1 MTTSLCS
8 TRCVGSL
15 NSHHLTPTPSLNVT
29 VSPLCS
35 TQSEPLWWVRPPIT
49 YPGYRGLVPALPP
62 DGSINM
68 AVSKVSWTILIPL
81 GVKREPHCVNTST
94 MSNETANSTPSLRIC
109 NCLLRLPTLLWPTR
123 IETWWP
129 NFSMHWNSTRFEIV
143 SLAPLNSDLVAQ
155 KNKPQPKTSPRPRLS

>member
-1 MTTSLCS
+1 VTPMQYPELAALVGETADNLPGVPGVGPGFAA
-8 TRCVGSL
+8 RWLNKYGSL
-15 NSHHLTPTPSLNVT
+15 K
-29 VSPLCS
+29 
-35 TQSEPLWWVRPPIT
+35 
-49 YPGYRGLVPALPP
+49 G
-62 DGSINM
+62 
-68 AVSKVSWTILIPL
+68 ILDNIDSL

-155 KNKPQPKTSPRPRLS
+155 KNKP